1 MREFSLLF
9 LINLL
14 EIKYCHEEFYKLEFN
29 IGRILFSQHRNI
41 LISLIYFYSWLMLIF
56 KFLDWGSIKKII
68 PMSNLQWYLNV
79 DSSNR
84 ADYHVIFTIISSI
97 EVFKIRFLNIKALFC
112 DSFCKSFLSLK
123 LYLCFHYIN
132 WFKWWNLDL
141 V

>member
-1 MREFSLLF
+1 
-9 LINLL
+9 
-14 EIKYCHEEFYKLEFN
+14 
-29 IGRILFSQHRNI
+29 
-41 LISLIYFYSWLMLIF
+41 MLIF

-112 DSFCKSFLSLK
+112 DSFCKSFQSLK
-123 LYLCFHYIN
+123 LYLYFHYIN
-132 WFKWWNLDL
+132 
-141 V
+141 